1 LTNKKRHN
9 ENLSLSDVLKEF
21 VSTNK
26 LQEGL
31 DKVEIKDAWKNLMGN
46 GVNSYTTSVQLKRDT
61 LYVQLSSSVLREE
74 LSYGKEKIID
84 MLNESLGKP
93 LIKTLILK

>member
-1 LTNKKRHN
+1 M
-9 ENLSLSDVLKEF
+9 SLSDVLKEF

-31 DKVEIKDAWKNLMGN
+31 DRVEINDAWKNLMGN

-74 LSYGKEKIID
+74 LSYGKEKIIA
-84 MLNESLGKP
+84 MLNEALGKK
-93 LIKTLILK
+93 LIKSLVLK